1 VRVARSKAVPAG
13 FSSRQGALNKLKGLD
28 MLLNPNRSLAGLTLF
43 VVVMFLQVDLPATAS
58 AQGNAPMELTLSQ
71 AIDFALKQNKSLKLA
86 QLAVLDSEQ
95 KKKIARADYFPRID
109 NESTAFH
116 VTELQQLVVPQGS
129 LGVGLPPNT
138 AVIGQG
144 TATAYTSGTGLQQP
158 LTQMFK
164 IHENNRAAT
173 ADINSARIHVNQ
185 AENDIALKV
194 RQLYYGIL
202 IAQLKET
209 AARNEADAAQIK
221 LQETTSSV
229 EQGSALEVVALENH
243 AALLDAKQTVL
254 VQNLQVRDLT
264 FELNYLLG
272 LPLNTQL
279 KLSEELS
286 AAAASIPARD
296 ECIRTARE
304 QSPEIRA
311 AQQAVEKAKAGL
323 AASKDAYIPDVHAFA
338 RYSYQSGI
346 PFLVH
351 NFGTFGVIFTFELFD
366 GGRRNAQIDESH
378 TMLSQAEV
386 NLAKAKEEVTVQV
399 EIAYDKVEQIQN
411 LVALAEE
418 VLKTRAAA
426 ALVADRQFEQN
437 AALASARA
445 EAAAK
450 TSSAKASLLEAN
462 LGLSLAQGELKRAMG
477 EVPR

>member
-1 VRVARSKAVPAG
+1 M
-13 FSSRQGALNKLKGLD
+13 Q
-28 MLLNPNRSLAGLTLF
+28 LNPKRSLAGLTLF
-43 VVVMFLQVDLPATAS
+43 VVVMFLQVEFPRTAA
-58 AQGNAPMELTLSQ
+58 AQGNAPMEFTLSQ
-71 AIDFALKQNKSLKLA
+71 AIDLALKQNRSLKLA
-86 QLAVLDSEQ
+86 QLAVVDSEQ
-95 KKKIARADYFPRID
+95 KKKIARADYFPQIK

-116 VTELQQLVVPQGS
+116 ITEVQQLVIPQGS
-129 LGVGLPPNT
+129 LGVGGVTGPIPPNT

-144 TATAYTSGTGLQQP
+144 NFTAYTSGTGLQQP

-164 IHENNRAAT
+164 IREDNRAAT
-173 ADINSARIHVNQ
+173 ADINSAKIQVKE

-209 AARNEADAAQIK
+209 AAKQEADAAQLK
-221 LQETTSSV
+221 LQESTSSV
-229 EQGSALEVVALENH
+229 EQGSALEVAALESH
-243 AALLDAKQTVL
+243 AALLDAKQAIL

-279 KLSEELS
+279 KLSEDLS
-286 AAAASIPARD
+286 AAPASISPRE
-296 ECIRTARE
+296 ECVRIARE

-323 AASKDAYIPDVHAFA
+323 AAAKDAYIPDVSAFA

-351 NFGTFGVIFTFELFD
+351 NFGTFGVIFTYELFD
-366 GGRRNAQIDESH
+366 GGRRNAQIDESR

-399 EIAYDKVEQIQN
+399 EIAYDKVEQMQN
-411 LVALAEE
+411 LIAVAEE
-418 VLKTRAAA
+418 VLKARAAA
-426 ALVADRQFEQN
+426 ALVADSQFEQN
-437 AALASARA
+437 AAVASARA

-462 LGLSLAQGELKRAMG
+462 LGLSLAQGELRRAMG
-477 EVPR
+477 EIPR

>member
-1 VRVARSKAVPAG
+1 
-13 FSSRQGALNKLKGLD
+13 
-28 MLLNPNRSLAGLTLF
+28 MLF
-43 VVVMFLQVDLPATAS
+43 VVGMFLQVEFPATAA
-58 AQGNAPMELTLSQ
+58 AQGNAAMELTLSQ
-71 AIDFALKQNKSLKLA
+71 AIDLALKQSPSLKLA
-86 QLAVLDSEQ
+86 QLALVDSEQ
-95 KKKIARADYFPRID
+95 KKKIARADYFPRIK

-116 VTELQQLVVPQGS
+116 VTELQQLVIPEGS
-129 LGVGLPPNT
+129 LGVGPVTGPIPPKT
-138 AVIGQG
+138 AVVGQG
-144 TATAYTSGTGLQQP
+144 TFTAYTSGTGLGQP

-164 IHENNRAAT
+164 IHQENRAAT
-173 ADINSARIHVNQ
+173 ADITSAKIQ
-185 AENDIALKV
+185 IDQTENDIALKV

-202 IAQLKET
+202 IARLKED
-209 AARNEADAAQIK
+209 AAKEEADAAQLK
-221 LQETTSSV
+221 LQESASSV
-229 EQGSALEVVALENH
+229 EQGSALEVVALESH

-254 VQNLQVRDLT
+254 MQNLQVRDLT

-279 KLSEELS
+279 KLSEDLS
-286 AAAASIPARD
+286 AAPASISPRE
-296 ECIRTARE
+296 ECVRIARE

-311 AQQAVEKAKAGL
+311 AQQAVEKAKASL
-323 AASKDAYIPDVHAFA
+323 AATKDAYIPDVTAFA

-351 NFGTFGVIFTFELFD
+351 NFGTFGVIFTYELFD
-366 GGRRNAQIDESH
+366 GGRRNAQIGESR

-399 EIAYDKVEQIQN
+399 EIAYDKVEQMQN
-411 LVALAEE
+411 LIAVAEE
-418 VLKTRAAA
+418 VLKTRAEA
-426 ALVADRQFEQN
+426 ALVADRRFEQN

-477 EVPR
+477 EIPR

>member
-1 VRVARSKAVPAG
+1 M
-13 FSSRQGALNKLKGLD
+13 Q
-28 MLLNPNRSLAGLTLF
+28 LNPNPSLAGLTLF
-43 VVVMFLQVDLPATAS
+43 VVGMFLQVEFPATAA
-58 AQGNAPMELTLSQ
+58 AQDNAPMELTLSQ
-71 AIDFALKQNKSLKLA
+71 AIDLALKQNRSLKLA
-86 QLAVLDSEQ
+86 QLAVVDSEQ
-95 KKKIARADYFPRID
+95 KKRIARADYFPRIK

-116 VTELQQLVVPQGS
+116 VTEIQQLVIPEGS
-129 LGVGLPPNT
+129 LGVGAVTGPIPPKT

-144 TATAYTSGTGLQQP
+144 TFTAYTSGTGLQQP

-164 IHENNRAAT
+164 IREDNRAAT
-173 ADINSARIHVNQ
+173 ADINSARIQVKQ

-209 AARNEADAAQIK
+209 AAKHEADAAQLK
-221 LQETTSSV
+221 LEESTSSV
-229 EQGSALEVVALENH
+229 EQGSALEVVALESH
-243 AALLDAKQTVL
+243 AALLDAKQTTL
-254 VQNLQVRDLT
+254 MQNLQVRDLT

-279 KLSEELS
+279 KLSEDLS
-286 AAAASIPARD
+286 AASASISPRE
-296 ECIRTARE
+296 ECVRIARE

-323 AASKDAYIPDVHAFA
+323 AAAKDAYIPDVTAFA

-351 NFGTFGVIFTFELFD
+351 NFGTFGVIFTYELFD
-366 GGRRNAQIDESH
+366 GGRRNAQIDESR

-399 EIAYDKVEQIQN
+399 EIAYDKVEQMQN
-411 LVALAEE
+411 FIAVAEE
-418 VLKTRAAA
+418 VLKTRAEA
-426 ALVADRQFEQN
+426 ALVADRKFEQN

-462 LGLSLAQGELKRAMG
+462 LGLSLAQGELRRAMG
-477 EVPR
+477 EIPR

>member
-1 VRVARSKAVPAG
+1 M
-13 FSSRQGALNKLKGLD
+13 Q
-28 MLLNPNRSLAGLTLF
+28 LNPKRPSSARLMLF
-43 VVVMFLQVDLPATAS
+43 VVGMFFQVEFPATAA
-58 AQGNAPMELTLSQ
+58 AQDNAPMELTLSQ
-71 AIDFALKQNKSLKLA
+71 AIDLALKQNRSLKLA
-86 QLAVLDSEQ
+86 QLAVVDSEQ
-95 KKKIARADYFPRID
+95 KKRIARAGYFPQIK

-116 VTELQQLVVPQGS
+116 VTELQQLVIPEGS
-129 LGVGLPPNT
+129 LGVGIPPKT
-138 AVIGQG
+138 SVIFQG
-144 TATAYTSGTGLQQP
+144 GLTGYTSGTGLQQP

-164 IHENNRAAT
+164 IREDNRAAT
-173 ADINSARIHVNQ
+173 ADVNSARIQVKQ

-209 AARNEADAAQIK
+209 AAKHEADAAQLK
-221 LQETTSSV
+221 LQESTSSV
-229 EQGSALEVVALENH
+229 EQGNALEVVALESH
-243 AALLDAKQTVL
+243 AALLDAKQTIL
-254 VQNLQVRDLT
+254 TQNLQVRDLT

-279 KLSEELS
+279 KLSEDLS
-286 AAAASIPARD
+286 AASASISPRE
-296 ECIRTARE
+296 ECVRIARE

-323 AASKDAYIPDVHAFA
+323 AAAKDAYIPDVTAFA

-351 NFGTFGVIFTFELFD
+351 NFGTFGVIFTYELFD
-366 GGRRNAQIDESH
+366 GGRRNAQIDESR

-386 NLAKAKEEVTVQV
+386 NLTKAKEEVTIQV
-399 EIAYDKVEQIQN
+399 EIAYDKVEQMQN
-411 LVALAEE
+411 LIAVAEE
-418 VLKTRAAA
+418 VLKTRAEA
-426 ALVADRQFEQN
+426 ALVADRRFEQN

-462 LGLSLAQGELKRAMG
+462 LGLSLAQGELRRAMG
-477 EVPR
+477 EISR